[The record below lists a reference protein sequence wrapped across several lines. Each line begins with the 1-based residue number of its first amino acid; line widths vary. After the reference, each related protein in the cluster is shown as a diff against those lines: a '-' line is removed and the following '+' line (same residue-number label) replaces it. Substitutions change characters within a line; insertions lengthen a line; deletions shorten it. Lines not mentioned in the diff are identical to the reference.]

1 MARSGDLVT
10 RPRTLV
16 PLLVWSLAAA
26 LAAGCGDGSSRQEGP
41 LTFRVDPARL
51 GERFEHPGTGLALR
65 APAGWD
71 ALPDSL
77 VRAAMARLRESGAAI
92 GSREPEMLAVYR
104 GAPEGAT
111 LAVSRYDAELPPASR
126 DSLALLHLAT
136 LRRQHPGAQVDD
148 GRFVYRGFEIVQ
160 LRAVDSV
167 TVAFKLLLS
176 RKARPL
182 VQLDYVVPRS
192 IYSRELESVESSIG
206 SLEPRS

>member
-1 MARSGDLVT
+1 M
-10 RPRTLV
+10 RPR
-16 PLLVWSLAAA
+16 SLASLLAPVLAVA

-51 GERFEHPGTGLALR
+51 GQRFERTGAGFTLR
-65 APAGWD
+65 APAGWE

-77 VRAAMARLRESGAAI
+77 VSAAMARLRDAGAEI
-92 GSREPEMLAVYR
+92 GLREPEMLAVYR
-104 GAPEGAT
+104 AAPEGAT

-136 LRRQHPGAQVDD
+136 MRRQHPGGQVDD

-176 RKARPL
+176 RKSRPL
-182 VQLDYVVPRS
+182 AQLDYVVPRS